1 MAVFLF
7 RVFNPNT
14 CACLSFLSFSRE
26 NIFLSFLVRCSI
38 KYSARTAVT
47 TAGESFQRET
57 DTHTHT
63 ERERER
69 EVCVCVFVRK

>member
-1 MAVFLF
+1 MSFL
-7 RVFNPNT
+7 
-14 CACLSFLSFSRE
+14 LSFSRE

-47 TAGESFQRET
+47 QRERVFREKP
-57 DTHTHT
+57 THTHT
-63 ERERER
+63 NRERER